1 MKESELITIEYT
13 GERIVPE
20 LMNSKNGMLKEHI
33 ARYEFASTYCKG
45 NVLDLGCGVGYGV
58 EILLDLDDEGRI
70 RQITGVDWDQASVEY
85 AREMYG
91 YKKAAFIQGDIR
103 EGKLADQMGT
113 FDTIICYEVIE
124 HLYEDDMVVRNI
136 AKMLKP
142 EGVLLISTPFGKGK
156 GKPCASPFHVHQY
169 LETEFAELLEAY
181 FNVQMYHQ
189 VDVTIEK
196 PDPEK
201 KYYLMV
207 AVCRHRE
214 NTG

>member
-1 MKESELITIEYT
+1 MEYT
-13 GERIVPE
+13 GERIIPE
-20 LMNSKNGMLKEHI
+20 SMNPKNGMLKEHI
-33 ARYEFASTYCKG
+33 ARYEFASEYSEG
-45 NVLDLGCGVGYGV
+45 RVLDLGCGVGYGV
-58 EILLDLDDEGRI
+58 EILLDLDDDLRI
-70 RQITGVDWDQASVEY
+70 QQVTGVDWDQESVEY

-91 YKKAAFIQGDIR
+91 YTKAVFVQGDIR
-103 EGKLADQMGT
+103 QERLSDQLGS

-124 HLYEDDMVVRNI
+124 HLHEDDMVVRTI

-142 EGVLLISTPFGKGK
+142 GGVLLISTPFGKGK

-169 LETEFAELLEAY
+169 LETEFIELLEAY
-181 FNVQMYHQ
+181 FNVKMYHQ

-207 AVCRHRE
+207 AVCSHRE
-214 NTG
+214 NTR